1 MEEWVGQ
8 QWHRLVTRWAEPDTG
23 AVDLQ
28 AVQRAAA
35 LLLHAAGASASELRI
50 AAAAPLRVGGERGF
64 WQRVA
69 GSGLREPLAQ
79 RDDSVLALPA
89 RLAVFGDAALNR
101 ELYLWLALQA
111 AFLPTDEPD
120 WLRANVAA
128 TQALL
133 AALPALAPRWQR
145 LREALLALRGPAQ
158 DEAEAAVQAAL
169 RDGRTGARRVLP
181 QDVKP
186 VWCWVLPVAE
196 APDSRTDDA
205 DASASG
211 RRGPQNQLAQRRRAR
226 QAETQAARAPL
237 LLGAKT
243 EWIKTFAD
251 PFAIDRAE
259 DDQDEGDAATAAEE
273 LAEPTLQRGGERLV
287 ARVRFDLDLPAAAQD
302 DLPQGEPDWLPEW
315 DPRSQ
320 QLLPQRVQAQ
330 VYTARQPQPWQP
342 APALRAQ
349 GARLRRRL
357 AIQQAAPRWQRGLLA
372 GEELDLDAW
381 VRHAAHPVGPAAA
394 WQQVQRQ
401 QRELASLL
409 LADLSISTDAHANNE
424 QRVIEVIRD
433 SLYLFGE
440 ALHASGD
447 AFALLGFSS
456 VRRNLRLHELKRFD
470 ERWSAALLPR
480 LGALQPGYYT
490 RLGAALRAA
499 TQRLKQRPERQ
510 RLLILLTDGKPHDL
524 DGYEGRLGREDTR
537 EAVREAR
544 AAGLV
549 PFAVSIDSE
558 APELLPQLFGAKGF
572 AWVRR
577 PADLPQRLTQLY
589 ASLSR

>member
-226 QAETQAARAPL
+226 QAETQAARAPPAA
-237 LLGAKT
+237 GRQ
-243 EWIKTFAD
+243 
-251 PFAIDRAE
+251 DRV
-259 DDQDEGDAATAAEE
+259 DQD
-273 LAEPTLQRGGERLV
+273 
-287 ARVRFDLDLPAAAQD
+287 
-302 DLPQGEPDWLPEW
+302 
-315 DPRSQ
+315 
-320 QLLPQRVQAQ
+320 
-330 VYTARQPQPWQP
+330 
-342 APALRAQ
+342 
-349 GARLRRRL
+349 LRRPLRHR
-357 AIQQAAPRWQRGLLA
+357 PRRG
-372 GEELDLDAW
+372 
-381 VRHAAHPVGPAAA
+381 R
-394 WQQVQRQ
+394 
-401 QRELASLL
+401 
-409 LADLSISTDAHANNE
+409 
-424 QRVIEVIRD
+424 
-433 SLYLFGE
+433 
-440 ALHASGD
+440 
-447 AFALLGFSS
+447 
-456 VRRNLRLHELKRFD
+456 
-470 ERWSAALLPR
+470 
-480 LGALQPGYYT
+480 PG
-490 RLGAALRAA
+490 
-499 TQRLKQRPERQ
+499 
-510 RLLILLTDGKPHDL
+510 
-524 DGYEGRLGREDTR
+524 
-537 EAVREAR
+537 
-544 AAGLV
+544 
-549 PFAVSIDSE
+549 
-558 APELLPQLFGAKGF
+558 
-572 AWVRR
+572 
-577 PADLPQRLTQLY
+577 
-589 ASLSR
+589 